1 MPGSRET
8 TEQIDWRAE
17 KSSQMAGV
25 SEIRSVEKLE
35 TLLAVQIQRHHT
47 IDRSRGD
54 KEPCKKKGSAR
65 PSSSQGQE
73 RIIVRKTNIGTI
85 SKVTWGKFLETEWR
99 AHGLSRSPKYHIEMN

>member
-35 TLLAVQIQRHHT
+35 TLLAVQ
-47 IDRSRGD
+47 
-54 KEPCKKKGSAR
+54 
-65 PSSSQGQE
+65 SQ
-73 RIIVRKTNIGTI
+73 
-85 SKVTWGKFLETEWR
+85 
-99 AHGLSRSPKYHIEMN
+99 